1 MSFLNPK
8 NVPTVTPLN
17 DQIKKYFEL
26 LKMEKLDSKNM
37 QPLLSVEKLLPKIFR
52 EINSLHCCLGG
63 EKIILGLFDI
73 SIA

>member
-52 EINSLHCCLGG
+52 EINSLVTYFVKKVAFTKL
-63 EKIILGLFDI
+63 L
-73 SIA
+73 